1 LHVFNLATESNTF
14 LSGKIG
20 VFGVEVRLNNMI
32 REKAA
37 PVVEISAGGFVVSKT
52 DSTLV
57 ALMARFNRGGK
68 LEWCIPKG
76 HLEAGE
82 NNEQAA
88 LREVFEETGLKAEI
102 TDYLGDVSYTFNQRG
117 KNVSKTVHVYLM
129 NQVSGELSMDHDP
142 NHEASELAW
151 VKLDEL
157 ISRLSHGSE
166 KRIARVALEL
176 IGARS

>member
-1 LHVFNLATESNTF
+1 MTRE
-14 LSGKIG
+14 KPDG
-20 VFGVEVRLNNMI
+20 VVEV
-32 REKAA
+32 
-37 PVVEISAGGFVVSKT
+37 SAGGFVVSKT
-52 DSTLV
+52 DSRMV

-76 HLEAGE
+76 HLEPE
-82 NNEQAA
+82 ESKEQAA

-102 TDYLGDVSYTFNQRG
+102 TNYLGEVRYNFNQKG
-117 KNVSKTVHVYLM
+117 KSVSKTVHVFLM
-129 NQVSGELSMDHDP
+129 EQIAGDLTMENDP

-166 KRIARVALEL
+166 KRIAQVALEL
-176 IGARS
+176 IEARA

>member
-1 LHVFNLATESNTF
+1 MGPFVL
-14 LSGKIG
+14 
-20 VFGVEVRLNNMI
+20 EVRLNNMT

-52 DSTLV
+52 NSTLV

-76 HLEAGE
+76 HLEPNE
-82 NNEQAA
+82 TNEQAA
-88 LREVFEETGLKAEI
+88 LREVFEETGLSAEI
-102 TDYLGDVSYTFNQRG
+102 TDYLGDVSYTFNQKG

-129 NQVSGELSMDHDP
+129 NQVSGELTMEHDP

-151 VKLDEL
+151 VKLSEL
-157 ISRLSHGSE
+157 INKLSHVNE
-166 KRIARVALEL
+166 KRIAQVALEL
-176 IGARS
+176 IEARS

>member
-1 LHVFNLATESNTF
+1 MGAL
-14 LSGKIG
+14 
-20 VFGVEVRLNNMI
+20 GVEVRLNIMT
-32 REKAA
+32 REKPDA
-37 PVVEISAGGFVVSKT
+37 VVEISAGGFVVSKT
-52 DSTLV
+52 DSSMV

-76 HLEAGE
+76 HLEPSE
-82 NNEQAA
+82 TKEEAA

-102 TDYLGDVSYTFNQRG
+102 KDYLGEVTYTFNQKG
-117 KNVSKTVHVYLM
+117 KNVSKTVHVFLM
-129 NQVSGELSMDHDP
+129 DQVSGELTMEHDP

-166 KRIARVALEL
+166 KKIAQVALEL
-176 IGARS
+176 IEARK

>member
-1 LHVFNLATESNTF
+1 M
-14 LSGKIG
+14 GP
-20 VFGVEVRLNNMI
+20 FGVAVRLNYMT
-32 REKAA
+32 REKPAN
-37 PVVEISAGGFVVSKT
+37 VVEISAGGFVVSKT
-52 DSTLV
+52 DPTLI

-76 HLEAGE
+76 HLEPE
-82 NNEQAA
+82 ETKEQAA
-88 LREVFEETGLKAEI
+88 LREVFEETGLTAEI
-102 TDYLGDVSYTFNQRG
+102 TDYLGEVSYTFNQKG

-129 NQVSGELSMDHDP
+129 DQVSGELSMDHDP

-166 KRIARVALEL
+166 KRIAQIALEL
-176 IGARS
+176 IEARA